1 MAAAMRDTVNSM
13 LDKLNLSSKSTATAV
28 TEPTADDVKQLKTRY
43 EEAKQEHVFHF
54 YDELDLPERAS
65 LFAQLSLFDP
75 LHINEIAKKA
85 LQPQAS
91 NEVDVSVILEPL
103 PQSATAS
110 VMDSEQDDLDAWYQ
124 DGLELIA
131 QNKVGVVLM
140 AGGQGTRLGSSAP
153 KGCYDIGLPS
163 KKSLFQLQAERII
176 KVQELAAR
184 TYNTE
189 DVIVPWYVMTSGP
202 TRDPTQ
208 KFFEKHNYFGLKEE
222 NVVVFEQGILPCV
235 SSDGKILLES
245 KSRVSVYI
253 YYPSR
258 AFC

>member
-1 MAAAMRDTVNSM
+1 MTAAMRDTVNGM
-13 LDKLNLSSKSTATAV
+13 LAKLNLTSKSATTAI
-28 TEPTADDVKQLKTRY
+28 TEPTADEVKQLKTRY
-43 EEAKQEHVFHF
+43 EEAKQDHVFHF
-54 YDELDLPERAS
+54 YDALDLPERAS

-75 LHINEIAKKA
+75 LHINEITKKA

-91 NEVDVSVILEPL
+91 TELDVPVTLEPL

-110 VMDSEQDDLDAWYQ
+110 VIGSEQDDLDAWYQ
-124 DGLELIA
+124 DGLELIS

-184 TYNTE
+184 TYNAE
-189 DVIVPWYVMTSGP
+189 EVIVPWYVMTSGP
-202 TRDPTQ
+202 TRDTTQ
-208 KFFEKHNYFGLKEE
+208 KFFEEHSYFGLKKE

-235 SSDGKILLES
+235 SNDGKILLES
-245 KSRVSVYI
+245 KSSVRVYI
-253 YYPSR
+253 YCPSH